1 MTSTVPSSIATARD
15 VVAALV
21 SGGVR
26 LVLLAPGS
34 RSAPFVPVLAEAE
47 ERGLLAVRVLLDER
61 SAGFAAVGAGRA
73 ALLAGERR
81 PTAVITTSGTAVG
94 NLHPA
99 VLEAD
104 AAGVP
109 LLIVSADRPHELVGT
124 GANQTTQQAGLFSP
138 ALRATVDLPADLP
151 VDLGGAAGRSAVT
164 GLVRRAVDAA
174 TGRLSNDPGPAQVNV
189 RLRPPLAPAAG
200 EDLPALL
207 DGVESRTEIRLA
219 GRVTG
224 GAGRFADAEAGASA
238 SDSPA
243 PTAVP
248 SPARD
253 ERGVIVVGDCPEP
266 LGALAA
272 LLARDLGWP
281 LLAEPSSGARHAPGA
296 LPRYAELLGA
306 PAGAAL
312 AGRTE
317 HVLVLGHPSLT
328 RPVSA
333 LLARDD
339 IPVDVLVHTARWTDT
354 AGTAARVL
362 PVTLGVTAPEDVI
375 GALGLAA
382 APAAW
387 AGEWEDAVA
396 ALPVAPAPLPEDAA
410 APSALTADAAALA
423 VWRASAAAA
432 ESPADPADPAGA
444 PPLLVLGS
452 SMPIR
457 RLDRLAPAG
466 DGAPVGALANRG
478 LAGIDGTLAT
488 ALGAHLAS
496 GRPVRALLGD
506 LTYLHDAMSLS
517 RGRHETE
524 PDLQV
529 VVLDDAGGG
538 IFSTLEY
545 PAVTPAPVMKRYFS
559 TPQATDAGAL
569 AEALGARVERPRDLA
584 ELEALLAEP
593 VRGLSVLHVRL

>member
-1 MTSTVPSSIATARD
+1 MSSPLPPSIATARD

-21 SGGVR
+21 AGGVR

-47 ERGLLAVRVLLDER
+47 ERGFLAVRVLLDER
-61 SAGFAAVGAGRA
+61 SAGFAALGAGRA
-73 ALLAGERR
+73 GLLAGERR
-81 PTAVITTSGTAVG
+81 PAAVITTSGTAVG

-109 LLIVSADRPHELVGT
+109 LLVVSADRPHELVGT

-138 ALRATVDLPADLP
+138 ALRAAVDLPADTPL
-151 VDLGGAAGRSAVT
+151 DLGEGAARSAVT
-164 GLVRRAVDAA
+164 GLVRRALDAA

-189 RLRPPLAPAAG
+189 RLRPPLAPAPG
-200 EDLPALL
+200 EGLPPLL
-207 DGVESRTEIRLA
+207 DGVAAVPGTVLVPTPAALRPAAPDAAALA
-219 GRVTG
+219 G
-224 GAGRFADAEAGASA
+224 DQ
-238 SDSPA
+238 
-243 PTAVP
+243 TA
-248 SPARD
+248 A
-253 ERGVIVVGDCPEP
+253 ERGVIVVGDCAEP
-266 LGALAA
+266 LGDLAA
-272 LLARDLGWP
+272 GLARDLGWP
-281 LLAEPSSGARHAPGA
+281 LLAEPTSGARDAAGA
-296 LPRYAELLGA
+296 LPRYAELLGTA
-306 PAGAAL
+306 AGAAL
-312 AGRTE
+312 AERAE

-328 RPVSA
+328 RPISA
-333 LLARDD
+333 LLARRDV
-339 IPVDVLVHTARWTDT
+339 PVDVLTTTARWTDT

-362 PVTLGVTAPEDVI
+362 PVSPSTRPGDVV
-375 GALGLAA
+375 ADLGLAA
-382 APAAW
+382 APVGW
-387 AGEWEDAVA
+387 AGEWAGALA
-396 ALPVAPAPLPEDAA
+396 ALPAVPATLSDDATGTG
-410 APSALTADAAALA
+410 ALRPDAAALA

-432 ESPADPADPAGA
+432 ERPADPADPAGA

-466 DGAPVGALANRG
+466 DGAPVAALANRG

-496 GRPVRALLGD
+496 GRPVRALVGD

-517 RGRHETE
+517 RGRLEDE

-545 PAVTPAPVMKRYFS
+545 PAVTPAHVMERYFS
-559 TPQATDAGAL
+559 TPQAADAGAL
-569 AEALGARVERPRDLA
+569 AEALGARVERPSDLA
-584 ELEALLAEP
+584 ALDALLAEP
-593 VRGLSVLHVRL
+593 VRGLSVVHVRL

>member
-15 VVAALV
+15 VVTALV

-61 SAGFAAVGAGRA
+61 SAGFAALGAGRA
-73 ALLAGERR
+73 GLLAGERR
-81 PTAVITTSGTAVG
+81 PAAVITTSGTAVG

-109 LLIVSADRPHELVGT
+109 LLVVSADRPHELVGT

-138 ALRATVDLPADLP
+138 SLRTTVDLPADLP
-151 VDLGGAAGRSAVT
+151 RDLGEGAARHAVA
-164 GLVRRAVDAA
+164 GLVRRALDAA

-189 RLRPPLAPAAG
+189 RLRPPLAPAPG
-200 EDLPALL
+200 EGLPPLL
-207 DGVESRTEIRLA
+207 DGVAPTAPTAPGRRASSTGDGAPGRAAGARTGTMA
-219 GRVTG
+219 
-224 GAGRFADAEAGASA
+224 APSAADAEH
-238 SDSPA
+238 
-243 PTAVP
+243 
-248 SPARD
+248 
-253 ERGVIVVGDCPEP
+253 GVIVAGDCPEP
-266 LGALAA
+266 LGRLAA
-272 LLARDLGWP
+272 DLAAALRWP

-396 ALPVAPAPLPEDAA
+396 ALPVAPALLPEDAA

-457 RLDRLAPAG
+457 RLDRLAPAD

-545 PAVTPAPVMKRYFS
+545 PAVTPVPVMERYFS

-569 AEALGARVERPRDLA
+569 AEALGARVERPTDPAALD
-584 ELEALLAEP
+584 ALLAEP
-593 VRGLSVLHVRL
+593 VRGLSVVHVRL

>member
-15 VVAALV
+15 VVTALV

-109 LLIVSADRPHELVGT
+109 LVIVSADRPHELVGT

-189 RLRPPLAPAAG
+189 RLRPPLAPAPG

-243 PTAVP
+243 PTAAP

-272 LLARDLGWP
+272 RLARDLGWP
-281 LLAEPSSGARHAPGA
+281 LLAEPSSGARHAAGA
-296 LPRYAELLGA
+296 LPRYAELLGTSDG
-306 PAGAAL
+306 AGLTA
-312 AGRTE
+312 RTE

-339 IPVDVLVHTARWTDT
+339 VPVDVLTATARWADT
-354 AGTAARVL
+354 AGTAGGVL
-362 PVTLGVTAPEDVI
+362 PVVPGVTRSADVVD
-375 GALGLAA
+375 ALDLAA
-382 APAAW
+382 APVGW
-387 AGEWEDAVA
+387 AGEWTDAGA
-396 ALPVAPAPLPEDAA
+396 
-410 APSALTADAAALA
+410 ALTASPADPTALTPDTAALA
-423 VWRASAAAA
+423 VWRAAAH
-432 ESPADPADPAGA
+432 AGA
-444 PPLLVLGS
+444 PLLVLGS

-466 DGAPVGALANRG
+466 DGAPVAALANRG
-478 LAGIDGTLAT
+478 LAGIDGTIAT

-496 GRPVRALLGD
+496 GRPVRALVGD

-517 RGRHETE
+517 RGRLESE

-559 TPQATDAGAL
+559 TPQVADAGAL

>member
-15 VVAALV
+15 VVTALV

-207 DGVESRTEIRLA
+207 DGVESRTKIRLA

-243 PTAVP
+243 PTAAP

-272 LLARDLGWP
+272 RLARDLGWP
-281 LLAEPSSGARHAPGA
+281 LLAEPSSGARHAAGA
-296 LPRYAELLGA
+296 LPRYAELLGTSDG
-306 PAGAAL
+306 AGLTA
-312 AGRTE
+312 RTE

-333 LLARDD
+333 LLARNDV
-339 IPVDVLVHTARWTDT
+339 PVDVLVHTARWTDT

-362 PVTLGVTAPEDVI
+362 PVTLGVTTSEDVI

-396 ALPVAPAPLPEDAA
+396 ALTVAPALLPEDAA

-423 VWRASAAAA
+423 VWRAAAH
-432 ESPADPADPAGA
+432 AGA
-444 PPLLVLGS
+444 PLLVLGS

-466 DGAPVGALANRG
+466 DGAPVAALANRG
-478 LAGIDGTLAT
+478 LAGIDGTIAT

-496 GRPVRALLGD
+496 GRPVRALVGD

-517 RGRHETE
+517 RGRLESE

-545 PAVTPAPVMKRYFS
+545 PAVTPAPVMSRYFS
-559 TPQATDAGAL
+559 TPQVADAGAL

>member
-15 VVAALV
+15 VVTALV

-138 ALRATVDLPADLP
+138 ALRATVDLPADTPL
-151 VDLGGAAGRSAVT
+151 DLGEGAARSAVT
-164 GLVRRAVDAA
+164 GLVRRALDAA

-189 RLRPPLAPAAG
+189 RLRPPLAPAPG
-200 EDLPALL
+200 EGLPPLL
-207 DGVESRTEIRLA
+207 DGVAAVPGTVLVPTPAALRPAAPDAAALA
-219 GRVTG
+219 G
-224 GAGRFADAEAGASA
+224 DQ
-238 SDSPA
+238 
-243 PTAVP
+243 TA
-248 SPARD
+248 A
-253 ERGVIVVGDCPEP
+253 ERGVIVVGDCAEP
-266 LGALAA
+266 LGDLAA
-272 LLARDLGWP
+272 GLARDLGWP
-281 LLAEPSSGARHAPGA
+281 LLAEPTSGARDAAGA
-296 LPRYAELLGA
+296 LPRYAELLGTA
-306 PAGAAL
+306 AGAAL

-396 ALPVAPAPLPEDAA
+396 ALPVAPALLPEDAA

-545 PAVTPAPVMKRYFS
+545 PAVTPVPVMERYFS
-559 TPQATDAGAL
+559 TPQATDAGTL
-569 AEALGARVERPRDLA
+569 AEALGARVERPTDPAALD
-584 ELEALLAEP
+584 ALLAEP
-593 VRGLSVLHVRL
+593 VRGLSVVHVRL